1 MLRALANAGLPA
13 KVPSLRDKGGD
24 WRNWLACMVWDHE
37 VAGSN
42 PVSPTLHSMT
52 NRPQFFKTITGQK
65 IPLPIFFPDA
75 TRAVLK
81 TLDSEDIKNTHTL
94 GILVNTFHLYNSPG
108 TAVIKLFKGI
118 RNYMNWSGG
127 VISDS
132 GGFQVMSLAK
142 SLGGKNSVTD
152 KGVTFKLD
160 SKKILFTPE
169 MSIKLQL
176 ELKTDMVVVLDDF
189 TDPKSTYDEAKI
201 SVKRTLQWA
210 QECKTIFNQLV
221 KQKKLTKK
229 ETPYLLGVVQGGP
242 YLDLR
247 QYCTQELVKIGFD
260 GLGYGG
266 WPLKNDGT
274 FNYDV
279 AKVIAQ
285 YTPKNYF
292 LYALG
297 IGKPHE
303 IENLVKIGWNI
314 FDCVLPTRDARHKR
328 LYITKNKDYSDYE
341 YFVPDKNIYYRDPR
355 PVSEFCDCLLCQK
368 YSRSYLAHLFRI
380 KEMSALRLSTI
391 HNLRFYS
398 KLMETLR
405 HTYSQL

>member
-1 MLRALANAGLPA
+1 
-13 KVPSLRDKGGD
+13 
-24 WRNWLACMVWDHE
+24 
-37 VAGSN
+37 
-42 PVSPTLHSMT
+42 MT
-52 NRPQFFKTITGQK
+52 NISRPQYFKTLTGKK

-81 TLDSEDIKNTHTL
+81 TLDSEDIKNTQTL
-94 GILVNTFHLYNSPG
+94 GVLVNTFHLYQDPG
-108 TAVIKLFKGI
+108 HDVIKMFKGVK
-118 RNYMNWSGG
+118 NFMNWDGG

-142 SLGGKNSVTD
+142 TMGGNKSVTD
-152 KGVTFKLD
+152 IGVTFKLD
-160 SKKILFTPE
+160 GKKILFTPE

-176 ELKTDMVVVLDDF
+176 ELKSDMVVVLDDF
-189 TDPKSTYDEAKI
+189 TDPKGTYEEAKI
-201 SVKRTLQWA
+201 SVERTLKWA
-210 QECKTIFNQLV
+210 RECRQIFDKLI
-221 KQKKLTKK
+221 KQKKLSPDKI
-229 ETPYLLGVVQGGP
+229 PYLLGVVQGGK

-247 QYCTQELVKIGFD
+247 KYCTEELVKIGFD

-266 WPLKNDGT
+266 WPIKADGT
-274 FNYDV
+274 FDYDV
-279 AKVIAQ
+279 AQTIADF
-285 YTPKNYF
+285 TPKNYF

-303 IENLVKIGWNI
+303 ISNLVKMGWNI

-328 LYITKNKDYSDYE
+328 LYVINNKKEQGYE
-341 YFVPDKNIYYRDPR
+341 YYTPDKSIHYRDSR
-355 PVSEFCDCLLCQK
+355 PVSDQCDCLLCTK

-380 KEMSALRLSTI
+380 KEITALRLATI

-405 HTYSQL
+405 DTYSEL